1 MYSANRARSILLPA
15 AEKRP
20 LNLFTR
26 ALLCAVAVNSGYALA
41 QSNQSSGL
49 LEEIVVTAT
58 KRSENLQD
66 VPIAITA
73 FSASMIERTGGS
85 SLADMEHAAPSLNFG
100 RGSRRTRGEIN
111 IRGVGGFSRNPGA
124 DARAS
129 VYVDGVFVGRSAV
142 FDQDLQ
148 GVQSV
153 EVLRGPQGTLF
164 GKNTISGA
172 ININTAKPTEEF
184 SGGIGLELGNYSL
197 TKVQARVNGALAD
210 NVFGSF
216 AVTKMDQ
223 DGFID
228 NVFLNTDINGIDRIS
243 GRGKLLIAATDDLE
257 LNLAFDYLDEE
268 DRGGNG
274 EGIRQDSGL
283 GANFGGLS
291 FSSAPDPRQ
300 VDHDAQERESRT
312 FWGASVT
319 ADYSFGDDYTLTSIT
334 AYRDMEWYN
343 LNEEDY
349 TNQFIGIS
357 EFDEFSEQFTQELRI
372 SSPKDGTFKY
382 VAGLYYI
389 TQDISTGRSGTFA
402 GFLAGQAAD
411 IFIPTIVDVK
421 SSGWAAYFNANFDI
435 TEQLE
440 LTVGVRYTDEEKDIN
455 FVSINPTG
463 FARILDMT
471 GQAPFID
478 TYSADAIT
486 PKVGLNWRVSD
497 NFMLYASYSE
507 GFKSGGHNVDFI
519 QTLEELPYA
528 EETAESIEFGL
539 KSTFWDG
546 RARMNLAVFD
556 TTFKDFQVQQFQ
568 RLTDT
573 VSRISI
579 SNAAEAASQGVEV
592 EFSLAPIK
600 GLTLTANGAFVEAEF
615 DSFPNCNDGVDCTGN
630 KLQYAPESKFFLA
643 AEYEFS
649 VGDRG
654 DNMYVRWEYSYT
666 DNYFTHPENTPV
678 VRAVDSY
685 DVQNARI
692 GYSSADETWKL
703 SAWVKNITDE
713 DDLRMAEL
721 NFFGV
726 QRGSYTPPRTYGATA
741 QYNF

>member
-1 MYSANRARSILLPA
+1 MFYTNKEIQVSAGSALKRASFGAFTCSLL
-15 AEKRP
+15 
-20 LNLFTR
+20 
-26 ALLCAVAVNSGYALA
+26 AVTLMNANVAQA
-41 QSNQSSGL
+41 QSAM

-73 FSASMIERTGGS
+73 FSANMIERTGGS

-164 GKNTISGA
+164 GKNTISGVV
-172 ININTAKPTEEF
+172 NINTAKPTEEL
-184 SGGIGLELGNYSL
+184 SGGVGLEVGNYSL

-223 DGFID
+223 DGFVD
-228 NVFLNTDINGIDRIS
+228 NVFLNTDIDGIDRIS
-243 GRGKLLIAATDDLE
+243 GRAKLLIEASDALE

-274 EGIRQDSGL
+274 EGIREDSGL
-283 GANFGGLS
+283 GARFGGRS
-291 FSSAPDPRQ
+291 FSTASAPRQ

-312 FWGASVT
+312 FWGTSIT
-319 ADYSFGDDYTLTSIT
+319 ADYSFGNDYTLTSIT
-334 AYRDMEWYN
+334 AYRDTEWYN

-349 TNQFIGIS
+349 TNRFVGIS
-357 EFDEFSEQFTQELRI
+357 EFDEFNDQFTQELRI
-372 SSPKDGTFKY
+372 NSPKDGRFEY
-382 VAGLYYI
+382 IAGLYYI
-389 TQDISTGRSGTFA
+389 DQDISTGRSATLTGS
-402 GFLAGQAAD
+402 LVGQAEN
-411 IFIPTIVDVK
+411 IFSQTIVSVQ

-455 FVSINPTG
+455 FVITNPTG
-463 FARILDMT
+463 FAEVLDMT
-471 GQAPFID
+471 GQPPFVD

-486 PKVGLNWRVSD
+486 PKIGLNWRMLD
-497 NFMLYASYSE
+497 NLMFYASYSE

-519 QTLEELPYA
+519 QTVEELPYA
-528 EETAESIEFGL
+528 EETAESIELGL
-539 KSTFWDG
+539 KSTFWNG
-546 RARMNLAVFD
+546 RARLNLAVFD

-568 RLTDT
+568 RLTAT
-573 VSRISI
+573 ISRISI

-592 EFSLAPIK
+592 EFSLAPIE

-615 DSFPNCNDGVDCTGN
+615 DSFLNCSEGVDCTGN
-630 KLQYAPESKFFLA
+630 KLQYAPEVKYFLA
-643 AEYEFS
+643 AEYEFG
-649 VGDRG
+649 VGDRV

-666 DNYFTHPENTPV
+666 DNYFTHPENTPI
-678 VRAVDSY
+678 VRAVNSY

-692 GYSSADETWKL
+692 GYSSADDKWKL
-703 SAWVKNITDE
+703 SAWVKNIIDE
-713 DDLRMAEL
+713 DDLRAAEL
-721 NFFGV
+721 TFFGV
-726 QRGSYTPPRTYGATA
+726 QRGTYTPPRTYGATA